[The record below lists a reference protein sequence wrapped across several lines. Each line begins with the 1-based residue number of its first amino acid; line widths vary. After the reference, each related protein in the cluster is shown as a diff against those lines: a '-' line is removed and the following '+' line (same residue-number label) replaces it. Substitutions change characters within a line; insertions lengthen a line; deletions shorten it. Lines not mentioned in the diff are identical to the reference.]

1 MTVER
6 SRQLGQALMAASG
19 MTLVL
24 FLIGVGRR
32 SYLVLAIPVFAGL
45 AVVAGLVFWVGYT
58 MASTQEIDDALD
70 LAEVETPETGP
81 LDSETSETGPSE
93 TPSETGPSET
103 GLPDS
108 GTSETGGA
116 RPPETVAERPLG

>member
-1 MTVER
+1 
-6 SRQLGQALMAASG
+6 MAASG

-58 MASTQEIDDALD
+58 MASTQEIDDTLD

-81 LDSETSETGPSE
+81 LDSET
-93 TPSETGPSET
+93 SETGPSET